1 MRSRYFDRVVVM
13 ALITWGLASP
23 VVPAQTLRSS
33 DEPVLLQDLAFTS
46 SSDQTNIAVRAS
58 RPFDYTSY
66 YPNPRLFILDI
77 TGAKSSLEKNFVDLK
92 TNQVEFAT
100 VSQIGDGPRPMVRIE
115 FNLARAIQYSLK
127 PEGSKLFLTFRAL
140 NPVVS
145 DKQPIRKKRGA
156 SIPPRR

>member
-1 MRSRYFDRVVVM
+1 MRSRYFCRVAVM
-13 ALITWGLASP
+13 ALMTWGLASP

-33 DEPVLLQDLAFTS
+33 DEPVLLQDLLFTS
-46 SSDQTNIAVRAS
+46 STDQTNVAVRAS

-92 TNQVEFAT
+92 TNHVEFVS

-115 FNLARAIQYSLK
+115 FNL
-127 PEGSKLFLTFRAL
+127 PVLFNTH
-140 NPVVS
+140 
-145 DKQPIRKKRGA
+145 
-156 SIPPRR
+156 

>member
-1 MRSRYFDRVVVM
+1 M
-13 ALITWGLASP
+13 ALMTWGLASP

-33 DEPVLLQDLAFTS
+33 DEPVLLQDLLFTS
-46 SSDQTNIAVRAS
+46 STDQTNVAVRAS

-92 TNQVEFAT
+92 TNHVEFVS

-115 FNLARAIQYSLK
+115 FNL
-127 PEGSKLFLTFRAL
+127 PVLFNTH
-140 NPVVS
+140 
-145 DKQPIRKKRGA
+145 
-156 SIPPRR
+156 